1 MAPDRTKFCDLCSTD
16 VKPRGWT
23 THRKACETNTEK
35 RRRDQLIVDAI
46 RRQESESDRQHLN
59 QPALP
64 IPISARTNTIEARHD
79 FVYDVGAEFNHDDH
93 PLLEPEHALDDIKVE
108 YHPSSGIE
116 AKVYPFHGFQR
127 RPMASSE
134 ASHSAE
140 PWRPFQSCLE
150 FEVAEVALE
159 AGLNNH
165 KTDQLIK
172 LCHRCIVGKEKF
184 SFKTHKDIHVK
195 WEAAS
200 VRVTKFMKE
209 VISVPYDGKTWDFDL
224 HYRDLWGLATDLLGD
239 PHLFPHLT
247 FDAQRLSKFD
257 GDTFIRFVDEPFTAQ
272 DFWNVQSQL
281 PPGGKP
287 LAFILYAD
295 KTRLSSFSTAKGY
308 PVVARL
314 ANIPTDIRN
323 GRGIG
328 SGYVVGWLPI
338 V

>member
-1 MAPDRTKFCDLCSTD
+1 MCFWHQNYP
-16 VKPRGWT
+16 
-23 THRKACETNTEK
+23 
-35 RRRDQLIVDAI
+35 
-46 RRQESESDRQHLN
+46 
-59 QPALP
+59 
-64 IPISARTNTIEARHD
+64 
-79 FVYDVGAEFNHDDH
+79 DH

-150 FEVAEVALE
+150 FELAELALE

-172 LCHRCIVGKEKF
+172 LCHCCIVGKEKF

-200 VRVTKFMKE
+200 VRVTKVVWLFVFINQILIFFEAQFTKE

-247 FDAQRLSKFD
+247 FNAQRLSKFD

-272 DFWNVQSQL
+272 DFWNVQVC
-281 PPGGKP
+281 
-287 LAFILYAD
+287 IN
-295 KTRLSSFSTAKGY
+295 
-308 PVVARL
+308 VCM
-314 ANIPTDIRN
+314 
-323 GRGIG
+323 
-328 SGYVVGWLPI
+328 I
-338 V
+338 VC